1 MGNMDYNLE
10 ISKLQS
16 QARVMKVLAKIAVVS
31 SLITILILVF
41 GFALPDSII
50 FMIILMIPVSIIVSN
65 NAVDKYFRTR
75 IEYLVNEN
83 LVQTLEDNDD
93 YETSDLTNQNSK
105 PRDFEHL
112 RNRPSDEKGPAF
124 GLEQKP
130 FSTKNKRVDALK
142 NRDYDDIES
151 VSTSGEEMLRLADKI
166 NADSAAEEWEKSQ
179 SNDQDLI
186 EAGVENLGDLI
197 KTGWFE
203 KNKQESA
210 VKRLYG
216 DKEGN
221 QI

>member
-1 MGNMDYNLE
+1 M
-10 ISKLQS
+10 
-16 QARVMKVLAKIAVVS
+16 
-31 SLITILILVF
+31 
-41 GFALPDSII
+41 
-50 FMIILMIPVSIIVSN
+50 
-65 NAVDKYFRTR
+65 
-75 IEYLVNEN
+75 
-83 LVQTLEDNDD
+83 
-93 YETSDLTNQNSK
+93 
-105 PRDFEHL
+105 
-112 RNRPSDEKGPAF
+112 
-124 GLEQKP
+124 
-130 FSTKNKRVDALK
+130 K